1 MEQKEQKPKEKIRQ
15 PIVTVAGHVDH
26 GKTSILDSIRSSS
39 VQEGEAG
46 GITQKISF
54 TSYPIEKLKAAC
66 PLIEKSGINLNIPGF
81 LLIDTPGHAAFT
93 NLRKRGGSLADLAV
107 LVIDIT
113 EGIKPQTA
121 EVIQILKL
129 NKTPFI
135 IALNKIDKI
144 TGWKKLSENLKDSV
158 EMQGER
164 IKEVFNEKFYTLVG
178 SLQSYGL
185 DTDLYYN
192 ITDFTKKISMVPCSA
207 QTKEGIPELIM
218 MLCGL
223 SEKFLT
229 KRLALNPE
237 PKGVM
242 LEVKKERG
250 NESVEAILYDG
261 ELKRTDE
268 IAVASLTGE
277 PIITKIR
284 ILEEIMPLSSKF
296 KTIEKV
302 KASTGIRLQ
311 LIGPNGVSSGVKQEI
326 LPGMPFVK
334 FKNNLKEIT
343 ELFKKELGESIQ
355 TEKYGIVAKADSLG
369 SLEALLV
376 LLKQN
381 NIKVVR
387 AGIGDINKVDAINA
401 KANLEIN
408 ELDSVVVGFNVKV
421 TDDAKEISS
430 KIKMITDE
438 VVYKIIEDLVEWRK
452 EKQAGIEKERLMG
465 LSAICKLE
473 ILPQYVFRNTKPA
486 IFGVRVIGGKL
497 VKNLSII
504 NEEDEKVGNIKNIQK
519 DRNSVDEAHE
529 GDELA
534 ISIPNVNFGRQLK
547 NKKFLYTNLGES
559 QFKEFKKNKDL
570 LNGSEMNVLKDI
582 AEIKRKTKSEWG
594 I

>member
-1 MEQKEQKPKEKIRQ
+1 MEQKAKEKIRQ

-26 GKTSILDSIRSSS
+26 GKTSILDSIRSSA
-39 VQEGEAG
+39 VQETEAG

-54 TSYPIEKLKAAC
+54 TSYPIDKLKKAC

-81 LLIDTPGHAAFT
+81 LFIDTPGHAAFT

-107 LVIDIT
+107 LVIDLT

-144 TGWKKLSENLKDSV
+144 TGWRKLDENLKNSV

-164 IKEVFNEKFYTLVG
+164 VKEVFDEKFYTLVG
-178 SLQSYGL
+178 ALQSYGL
-185 DTDLYYN
+185 ETDLFYN
-192 ITDFTKKISMVPCSA
+192 IPDFTKKIAMVPCSA
-207 QTKEGIPELIM
+207 YTKEGIPELIM

-229 KRLALNPE
+229 KRLELHPD

-242 LEVKKERG
+242 LEVKRERG
-250 NESVEAILYDG
+250 NEAIEAILYDG
-261 ELKRTDE
+261 ELNRTDE
-268 IAVASLTGE
+268 IAVASITGE
-277 PIITKIR
+277 PIVTKIR
-284 ILEEIMPLSSKF
+284 ILEEIIPLSSKF
-296 KTIEKV
+296 KTTEKV
-302 KASTGIRLQ
+302 NASTGIRIQ
-311 LIGPNGVSSGVKQEI
+311 LTEKQEI

-334 FKNNLKEIT
+334 FKNNLKEIS
-343 ELFKKELGESIQ
+343 EQFKKELGESIK
-355 TEKYGIVAKADSLG
+355 TEKFGIIAKADSLG

-376 LLKQN
+376 LLGQN
-381 NIKVVR
+381 NINVVR
-387 AGIGDINKVDAINA
+387 AGIGDINKIDAINA

-408 ELDSVVVGFNVKV
+408 ELDSVIVGFNVKISE
-421 TDDAKEISS
+421 DAREISS
-430 KIKMITDE
+430 KIKMITGE

-452 EKQAGIEKERLMG
+452 KKQAEIEKERLMG
-465 LSAICKLE
+465 LSTICKLE

-486 IFGVRVIGGKL
+486 IFGVRVVGGKL
-497 VKNLSII
+497 IKNLSMIDE
-504 NEEDEKVGNIKNIQK
+504 NDEKIGNIKNIQHDK
-519 DRNSVDEAHE
+519 KSVEESKE
-529 GDELA
+529 GDEVA
-534 ISIPNVNFGRQLK
+534 ISISNLNYERQLK
-547 NKKFLYTNLGES
+547 EKRFLFTNLGEN

-570 LNGSEMNVLKDI
+570 LSGNEISIIKEI
-582 AEIKRKTKSEWG
+582 ADIKRKTKENWG